1 MENINRQPKQG
12 CYNKL
17 KCFDPNDLSV
27 KLLKA
32 MLSHNELSMS
42 IKEFNQKHNYSF
54 YDSLTFQLSW
64 AMVKHCSPTE
74 IIDWKTGV
82 RDKNIINDTDNE
94 KTTRETFSIVND
106 FLSAES
112 RKAMERILVY
122 EDSEFDGQ
130 VFRNSPCHDYSIV
143 CPEDQLES
151 YQSLLFHQENH
162 KCVISYYLDFMSL
175 FPLTLQEFEKIL
187 FYFLTF
193 LIKEDNPV
201 NVQINEPLNIRSNIN
216 EILRMRYIDIDNRM
230 VLAFLHLISMDK
242 ELSECC
248 NAIYKDIKYN
258 YDHTRRQ
265 FENLAGR

>member
-1 MENINRQPKQG
+1 MKKKNLSSNTYRSSVRRFSPDEISQ
-12 CYNKL
+12 KL
-17 KCFDPNDLSV
+17 QQRI
-27 KLLKA
+27 
-32 MLSHNELSMS
+32 LSHQDIEIKIREFNVNSRYQFDQS
-42 IKEFNQKHNYSF
+42 IK
-54 YDSLTFQLSW
+54 FQLGR
-64 AMVKHCSPTE
+64 AMVKHSNP
-74 IIDWKTGV
+74 ID
-82 RDKNIINDTDNE
+82 IINWKIHVRNEGIMNDNE
-94 KTTRETFSIVND
+94 NEKVTRETFSIVND

-122 EDSEFDGQ
+122 EDREFDGQ
-130 VFRNSPCHDYSIV
+130 VFRNSPCHDYRIV

-201 NVQINEPLNIRSNIN
+201 NVQINEPLNIISNIN

-258 YDHTRRQ
+258 NDHTRRQ
-265 FENLAGR
+265 FENLEGR